1 MREDLIKQNGVITN
15 VFKGDN
21 FQVKIEESGHLALC
35 KPSGSIRKNQIK
47 LLVGDSVIV
56 ELSPYDLSRGRIV
69 FRELNTNKI
78 ERK

>member
-1 MREDLIKQNGVITN
+1 MKENLIRMNGVITN

-21 FQVKIEESGHLALC
+21 FEVKIEESGHLALC
-35 KPSGSIRKNQIK
+35 KPSGNIRKHQIK

-56 ELSPYDLSRGRIV
+56 ELSPYCLTMGRIV